1 MSGVRGQSRLWLA
14 LILVLAFGALDP
26 AVAQITSGSVA
37 GVIKDTQGGA
47 VPGATVE
54 LISERRGTRLAP
66 VVTGNT
72 GDFSFQNVVADTY
85 TVEVTMSG
93 FKTFR
98 RTGVAVSAGDR
109 LAIGVLTIEVGGT
122 TEVVNVTAA
131 ESQVI
136 QAASGERSFTVTSS
150 QIDNLPVGRTFQ
162 QFAALTPGVDGV
174 NRLGGG
180 GGNNYMMDGVVAMD
194 PGNGG
199 PALQVNTET
208 IAEIKV
214 LTSGYQAEYGRAS
227 GIQITAITKSGTNQF
242 RGSAYDVERSSDW
255 NSNSKVNILNG
266 DPKPVSR
273 ERDFGFSIGGPVGK
287 PGGANKLFFFF
298 AQELNPRSIGGNTV
312 RFRVPT
318 ALERAGDFSQS
329 LDQNG
334 LPYPYIKDPTK
345 TGICSA
351 ASQVACFNDGGVVG
365 RIPASQLYKPGQAI
379 LNWWPLPTIQNA
391 AGLGYNYEQ
400 VRPIEDALGYQPVLK
415 VDYQPSPN
423 FRVGGKYAAYG
434 QRDQTFLGN
443 IPGFTD
449 SRPSRMITPAYLGTM
464 SYTVNR
470 TTFVEATVGHSSEQ
484 QEGCAFTSTTG
495 NLGPAFC
502 TNAIA
507 QSPVANYK
515 TTGFGDLPLLFPD
528 AQVIDR
534 SYHYIQVLDGMNA
547 PMWDGT
553 RLWRAP
559 TFAWGNRIAN
569 APPGSPFPGFFQAG
583 GTWDVSASVT
593 KTLGRHTL
601 KAGYYYQVPNFT
613 SETAAPVV
621 RTGT

>member
-199 PALQVNTET
+199 PALQVNTERRRNQGPH
-208 IAEIKV
+208 IR
-214 LTSGYQAEYGRAS
+214 LSSGVRLGLRDPDHRHHQ
-227 GIQITAITKSGTNQF
+227 
-242 RGSAYDVERSSDW
+242 ER
-255 NSNSKVNILNG
+255 
-266 DPKPVSR
+266 
-273 ERDFGFSIGGPVGK
+273 
-287 PGGANKLFFFF
+287 
-298 AQELNPRSIGGNTV
+298 
-312 RFRVPT
+312 
-318 ALERAGDFSQS
+318 
-329 LDQNG
+329 
-334 LPYPYIKDPTK
+334 
-345 TGICSA
+345 
-351 ASQVACFNDGGVVG
+351 
-365 RIPASQLYKPGQAI
+365 
-379 LNWWPLPTIQNA
+379 
-391 AGLGYNYEQ
+391 
-400 VRPIEDALGYQPVLK
+400 YQP
-415 VDYQPSPN
+415 
-423 FRVGGKYAAYG
+423 
-434 QRDQTFLGN
+434 
-443 IPGFTD
+443 I
-449 SRPSRMITPAYLGTM
+449 SRIGL
-464 SYTVNR
+464 
-470 TTFVEATVGHSSEQ
+470 
-484 QEGCAFTSTTG
+484 
-495 NLGPAFC
+495 
-502 TNAIA
+502 
-507 QSPVANYK
+507 
-515 TTGFGDLPLLFPD
+515 
-528 AQVIDR
+528 
-534 SYHYIQVLDGMNA
+534 
-547 PMWDGT
+547 
-553 RLWRAP
+553 
-559 TFAWGNRIAN
+559 
-569 APPGSPFPGFFQAG
+569 
-583 GTWDVSASVT
+583 
-593 KTLGRHTL
+593 
-601 KAGYYYQVPNFT
+601 
-613 SETAAPVV
+613 
-621 RTGT
+621 